1 MKKIIVFFATLLV
14 LCANTCNP
22 DLIPEQPLSL
32 AKSEQNQTPD
42 FTLMQEHFVTI
53 RQIIHTLV
61 INTNEAYI
69 SGYRFIDVH
78 IAWLS
83 FADGSH
89 SNPKPYEIC
98 YIAEYD
104 DEICYST
111 PLDLVGQT
119 FVYNNG
125 FEIGENIIKC
135 EIQLESFDSVF
146 FTVNNTQIEF
156 SPPELKSCYLQPTNL
171 TFTEIF
177 GNTIKGI
184 INLAFYQE
192 DGNITDNLEL
202 PVELSLN

>member
-14 LCANTCNP
+14 LCANACNS

-61 INTNEAYI
+61 LNTDEAYI

-83 FADGSH
+83 FADDSL

-104 DEICYST
+104 DEICHSS
-111 PLDLVGQT
+111 PWELIGQT
-119 FVYNNG
+119 FIYNNG
-125 FEIGENIIKC
+125 FKVGENTIDCKTTI
-135 EIQLESFDSVF
+135 ESFDKVF
-146 FTVNNTQIEF
+146 FVINDTLVEF
-156 SPPELKSCYLQPTNL
+156 FPPELKSCNLLPLTL
-171 TFTEIF
+171 TFTELTS
-177 GNTIKGI
+177 NHLKGI
-184 INLAFYQE
+184 INLAFYDE
-192 DGNITDNLEL
+192 NNNITDSLEL
-202 PVELSLN
+202 PVEVRLL